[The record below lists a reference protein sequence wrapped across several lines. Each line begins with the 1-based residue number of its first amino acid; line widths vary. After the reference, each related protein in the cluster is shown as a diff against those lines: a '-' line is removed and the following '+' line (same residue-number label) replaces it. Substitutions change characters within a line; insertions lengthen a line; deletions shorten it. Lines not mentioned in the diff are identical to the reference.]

1 MKTSF
6 AQPATKPKAT
16 TKPTEVNE
24 EPKEE
29 GAIIEAPVAQLAVN
43 TLAGQ
48 VEGEFSAKDFTVP
61 RLNLV
66 AKTGELSNTFQPGAF
81 VYNREVVIGDG
92 KKPAKITF
100 LRIQKIYMQDVVY
113 GSDQIAKTFSRLA
126 DVRAA
131 GGALANDPEAEA
143 DTDRYTEALQTIV
156 AIEAPDKDNP
166 LFPFAVGDCQ
176 YGLAQYLMAKSAYR
190 SAGKQVFTDSQLF
203 LKAGL
208 HTACYELTS
217 KIRTS
222 PSGSYFVPHL
232 KISSKHS
239 PECCEQLKAIFG

>member
-6 AQPATKPKAT
+6 AQPATKPKAVT
-16 TKPTEVNE
+16 QPAE
-24 EPKEE
+24 EKEE
-29 GAIIEAPVAQLAVN
+29 GAIIEAPMAQLAVN

-66 AKTGELSNTFQPGAF
+66 AKTGELSNTFQPGSF

-131 GGALANDPEAEA
+131 GGALASDPEAEA

-156 AIEAPDKDNP
+156 AIEAPTP
-166 LFPFAVGDCQ
+166 YSHLQ
-176 YGLAQYLMAKSAYR
+176 
-190 SAGKQVFTDSQLF
+190 
-203 LKAGL
+203 
-208 HTACYELTS
+208 
-217 KIRTS
+217 
-222 PSGSYFVPHL
+222 SGIASTGWL
-232 KISSKHS
+232 SI
-239 PECCEQLKAIFG
+239 

>member
-6 AQPATKPKAT
+6 APTNAKT
-16 TKPTEVNE
+16 TKASTPAVD

-29 GAIIEAPVAQLAVN
+29 GAIIEAPMASLAVN

-100 LRIQKIYMQDVVY
+100 LRIQKIYIQDVVY
-113 GSDQIAKTFSRLA
+113 GSDQIAKTFNRLA

-131 GGALANDPEAEA
+131 GGALMNDPEAEVDA
-143 DTDRYTEALQTIV
+143 DKYTEALQSII
-156 AIEAPDKDNP
+156 AIEAPEKDNP
-166 LFPFAVGDCQ
+166 LFPFLVGDKQ
-176 YGLAQYLMAKSAYR
+176 FGLAQYLMAKSAYR

-203 LKAGL
+203 LKSGL
-208 HTACYELTS
+208 HTAYYELTS

-222 PSGSYFVPHL
+222 PSGSYFVPQL
-232 KISSKHS
+232 KIGGKHS
-239 PECCEQLKAIFG
+239 PEACEQLKAIFG

>member
-6 AQPATKPKAT
+6 AQPETK
-16 TKPTEVNE
+16 TKSITQPAE
-24 EPKEE
+24 EKEE
-29 GAIIEAPVAQLAVN
+29 VAIIEAPMAKLAVN

-66 AKTGELSNTFQPGAF
+66 AKSGELSNTFQPGSF
-81 VYNREVVIGDG
+81 IYNREVVIGDG

-113 GSDQIAKTFSRLA
+113 GSDQIAKTFNRLA
-126 DVRAA
+126 DVRAT
-131 GGALANDPEAEA
+131 GALSNDPEAEA
-143 DTDRYTEALQTIV
+143 DTDRYTEALQTILAV
-156 AIEAPDKDNP
+156 EAPDKNNP
-166 LFPFAVGDCQ
+166 LFPFTIGDNQ

-208 HTACYELTS
+208 HTASYELTS

>member
-6 AQPATKPKAT
+6 APTNAKT
-16 TKPTEVNE
+16 TKASTPAVD

-29 GAIIEAPVAQLAVN
+29 GAIIEAPMASLAVN

-66 AKTGELSNTFQPGAF
+66 AKTGELSNMFQPGAF

-100 LRIQKIYMQDVVY
+100 LRIQKIYIQDVVY
-113 GSDQIAKTFSRLA
+113 GSDQIAKTFNRLA
-126 DVRAA
+126 DVRSA
-131 GGALANDPEAEA
+131 GGALMNDPEAEVDA
-143 DTDRYTEALQTIV
+143 DKYTEALQSIV
-156 AIEAPDKDNP
+156 AIEAPEKDNP
-166 LFPFAVGDCQ
+166 LFPFPVGDKQ
-176 YGLAQYLMAKSAYR
+176 FGLAQYLMAKSAYR
-190 SAGKQVFTDSQLF
+190 SAGKQIFTDSQLF
-203 LKAGL
+203 LKSGL
-208 HTACYELTS
+208 HTAYYELTS

-222 PSGSYFVPHL
+222 PSGSYFVPQL
-232 KISSKHS
+232 KIGGKHS
-239 PECCEQLKAIFG
+239 PEACEQLKAIFG

>member
-6 AQPATKPKAT
+6 APAKATKAT
-16 TKPTEVNE
+16 ATPAPAIDES
-24 EPKEE
+24 KEE
-29 GAIIEAPVAQLAVN
+29 GAIIEAPMASLSVN

-66 AKTGELSNTFQPGAF
+66 AKTGELSNTFQPGSF

-100 LRIQKIYMQDVVY
+100 LRLQKIYIQDVVY
-113 GSDQIAKTFSRLA
+113 GSDQIAKTFNRLS

-143 DTDRYTEALQTIV
+143 DTDRYSEALQTII

-166 LFPFAVGDCQ
+166 LFPFAVGDKQ
-176 YGLAQYLMAKSAYR
+176 YGLAQWLMAKSAYR

-203 LKAGL
+203 LKSGL
-208 HTACYELTS
+208 HTAYYELTS

-222 PSGSYFVPHL
+222 PSGSYFVPQL
-232 KISSKHS
+232 KIGGKHA
-239 PECCEQLKAIFG
+239 PEACEQLKAIFG

>member
-6 AQPATKPKAT
+6 APTNAKT
-16 TKPTEVNE
+16 TKASTPAVD

-29 GAIIEAPVAQLAVN
+29 GAIIEAPMASLAVN

-100 LRIQKIYMQDVVY
+100 LRIQKIYIQDVVY
-113 GSDQIAKTFSRLA
+113 GSDQIAKTFNRLA

-131 GGALANDPEAEA
+131 GGALMNDPEAEA
-143 DTDRYTEALQTIV
+143 DADKYTEALQSIV
-156 AIEAPDKDNP
+156 AIEAPEKDNP
-166 LFPFAVGDCQ
+166 LFPFPVGDKQ
-176 YGLAQYLMAKSAYR
+176 FGLAQYLMAKSAYR

-203 LKAGL
+203 LKSGL
-208 HTACYELTS
+208 HTDYYELTS

-222 PSGSYFVPHL
+222 PSVSYFVHQL
-232 KISSKHS
+232 KIGGKHS
-239 PECCEQLKAIFG
+239 PEACEQLKAIFG

>member
-6 AQPATKPKAT
+6 AQPATKPKAVT
-16 TKPTEVNE
+16 QPAE
-24 EPKEE
+24 EKEE
-29 GAIIEAPVAQLAVN
+29 GAIIEAPMAQLAVN

-61 RLNLV
+61 RLN
-66 AKTGELSNTFQPGAF
+66 
-81 VYNREVVIGDG
+81 
-92 KKPAKITF
+92 TF
-100 LRIQKIYMQDVVY
+100 LRIQTIYMQDVVY

-156 AIEAPDKDNP
+156 AIEAPDKNNP
-166 LFPFAVGDCQ
+166 LFPFVVGDNQ

>member
-6 AQPATKPKAT
+6 APTNAKT
-16 TKPTEVNE
+16 TKASTPAVD

-29 GAIIEAPVAQLAVN
+29 GAIIEAPMASLAVN

-66 AKTGELSNTFQPGAF
+66 AKTGELSNMFQPGAF

-100 LRIQKIYMQDVVY
+100 LRIQKIYIQDVVY
-113 GSDQIAKTFSRLA
+113 GSDQIAKTFNRLA
-126 DVRAA
+126 DVRSA
-131 GGALANDPEAEA
+131 GGALMNDPEAEVDA
-143 DTDRYTEALQTIV
+143 DKYTEALQSIV
-156 AIEAPDKDNP
+156 AIEAPEKDNP
-166 LFPFAVGDCQ
+166 LFPFPVGDKQ
-176 YGLAQYLMAKSAYR
+176 FGLAQYLMAKSAYR

-203 LKAGL
+203 LKSGL
-208 HTACYELTS
+208 HTAYYELTS

-222 PSGSYFVPHL
+222 PSGSYFVPQL
-232 KISSKHS
+232 KIGGKHS
-239 PECCEQLKAIFG
+239 PEACEQLKAIFG